1 METLYFAAAKT
12 QERTRRLASDS
23 WNMRTRSPA
32 MKTACLLLAAV
43 AALAGAPF
51 ARAQERLPEA
61 HPSAEEV
68 RALRQLVEKQS
79 REIDELRLAIEELT
93 KVVQLKEGAKL
104 TTPLASAHP
113 AAAAPATAAPE
124 PPPAPTAPAPEPRV
138 ERAEPAGVQ
147 HTVAKGETLTS
158 IAKHYNVSIAELHK
172 ANKVVDERKL
182 QIGQVLEIPPKPPT
196 TDKKENP

>member
-1 METLYFAAAKT
+1 
-12 QERTRRLASDS
+12 
-23 WNMRTRSPA
+23 

-51 ARAQERLPEA
+51 ASAQERLPEA

-113 AAAAPATAAPE
+113 AAATPVTAAPE
-124 PPPAPTAPAPEPRV
+124 PPAPPPEPRV

-182 QIGQVLEIPPKPPT
+182 QIGQVLEIPTKPPT

>member
-1 METLYFAAAKT
+1 MQTV
-12 QERTRRLASDS
+12 R
-23 WNMRTRSPA
+23 
-32 MKTACLLLAAV
+32 LLLVAV
-43 AALAGAPF
+43 AAVAGAPF
-51 ARAQERLPEA
+51 AVGQERLPEA

-79 REIDELRLAIEELT
+79 RDIDELRLAIEELT

-104 TTPLASAHP
+104 PAPPHP
-113 AAAAPATAAPE
+113 VAAAPAPVATAEAPSA
-124 PPPAPTAPAPEPRV
+124 PPVEPRV

-158 IAKHYNVSIAELHK
+158 IAKHYNVSIADLHK

-182 QIGQVLEIPPKPPT
+182 QIGQVLQIPTKPAEPT

>member
-1 METLYFAAAKT
+1 
-12 QERTRRLASDS
+12 
-23 WNMRTRSPA
+23 
-32 MKTACLLLAAV
+32 MKTVCLLLAAL
-43 AALAGAPF
+43 AAVAGAPF

-61 HPSAEEV
+61 HPSADEV

-93 KVVQLKEGAKL
+93 KVVQVKEGVKV
-104 TTPLASAHP
+104 TTPLP
-113 AAAAPATAAPE
+113 AANPPAVAPAPAAAPE
-124 PPPAPTAPAPEPRV
+124 PPAPAPTEPRV
-138 ERAEPAGVQ
+138 ERAEPTGVQ

-158 IAKHYNVSIAELHK
+158 IAKHYNVSIADLHK

-182 QIGQVLEIPPKPPT
+182 QIGQVLEIPTKPST

>member
-1 METLYFAAAKT
+1 
-12 QERTRRLASDS
+12 
-23 WNMRTRSPA
+23 

-43 AALAGAPF
+43 AAVAGAPF

-61 HPSAEEV
+61 HPSADEV
-68 RALRQLVEKQS
+68 RALRQMVEKQS

-93 KVVQLKEGAKL
+93 KVVQVKEGVKPTAPL
-104 TTPLASAHP
+104 PRANPSATPP
-113 AAAAPATAAPE
+113 
-124 PPPAPTAPAPEPRV
+124 APAPEPPAAPAPAPAPTEPRV
-138 ERAEPAGVQ
+138 EHAEPAGVQ

-158 IAKHYNVSIAELHK
+158 IAKHYNVSIADLHK

-182 QIGQVLEIPPKPPT
+182 QIGQVLEIPTKPST

>member
-1 METLYFAAAKT
+1 MPTV
-12 QERTRRLASDS
+12 R
-23 WNMRTRSPA
+23 
-32 MKTACLLLAAV
+32 LLLVAAV
-43 AALAGAPF
+43 ALAAPCL
-51 ARAQERLPEA
+51 RAEDRLPPA
-61 HPSAEEV
+61 QPSAEEV

-79 REIDELRLAIEELT
+79 KEIDDLRLAIEELT
-93 KVVQLKEGAKL
+93 KVVQSKEGAK
-104 TTPLASAHP
+104 PAAPPPPPAHP
-113 AAAAPATAAPE
+113 AEAAAAKPE
-124 PPPAPTAPAPEPRV
+124 PPAPAPTAAAPSPEPRV

-182 QIGQVLEIPPKPPT
+182 QIGQVLQIPTKPAENT

>member
-1 METLYFAAAKT
+1 MHTVYFGAAKT

-23 WNMRTRSPA
+23 CNMRTRSPA
-32 MKTACLLLAAV
+32 MPTVHLFLVAAAVLAAPCV
-43 AALAGAPF
+43 
-51 ARAQERLPEA
+51 RAQERVPEA

-68 RALRQLVEKQS
+68 RALRQMVEKQS
-79 REIDELRLAIEELT
+79 REIDDLRLAIEELT
-93 KVVQLKEGAKL
+93 KVVQAKDGVKPA
-104 TTPLASAHP
+104 TPPP
-113 AAAAPATAAPE
+113 AETAAPAAPKPE
-124 PPPAPTAPAPEPRV
+124 PPAPAAPVPEPRI

-158 IAKHYNVSIAELHK
+158 IAKHYNVSMAELQK

-182 QIGQVLEIPPKPPT
+182 QTGQVLQTPTKPAETT

>member
-1 METLYFAAAKT
+1 
-12 QERTRRLASDS
+12 
-23 WNMRTRSPA
+23 
-32 MKTACLLLAAV
+32 MKNVCLLLAAV
-43 AALAGAPF
+43 AAVAGAPF

-93 KVVQLKEGAKL
+93 KVVQVKEGVKL
-104 TTPLASAHP
+104 TAPLP
-113 AAAAPATAAPE
+113 AANPPAAAPAPAPATAPE
-124 PPPAPTAPAPEPRV
+124 PSAPAAAPAPAEPRV
-138 ERAEPAGVQ
+138 ERAEPGGVQ

-158 IAKHYNVSIAELHK
+158 IAKHYNVSIADLHK

-182 QIGQVLEIPPKPPT
+182 QIGQVLEIPTKPST